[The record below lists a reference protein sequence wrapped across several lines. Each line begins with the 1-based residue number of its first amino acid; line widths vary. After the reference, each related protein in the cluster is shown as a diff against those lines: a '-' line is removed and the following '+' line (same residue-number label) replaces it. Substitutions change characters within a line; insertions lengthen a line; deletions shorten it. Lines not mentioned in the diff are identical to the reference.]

1 MRRLYALFALGA
13 AFALVLALAAWGHGS
28 HHGKG
33 GKRIHVVERATT
45 DTVVDVGPAGDS
57 VGDTLAFANDVFD
70 KTNTDTVGTDQGSCV
85 RTVVGQAWECS
96 WTTFLSKGQ
105 ITVQGPFYD
114 DGSDS
119 TLAII
124 GGTGAYRNARGSME
138 LRFHNPQG
146 TEFDFVFH
154 VIG

>member
-1 MRRLYALFALGA
+1 MKRLYALFALGA
-13 AFALVLALAAWGHGS
+13 AVALVLALAAWGHGS

-45 DTVVDVGPAGDS
+45 DTVVDVGPADDS
-57 VGDTLAFANDVFD
+57 LGDTIAFANEVFD
-70 KTNTDTVGTDQGSCV
+70 KTDTDKVGSDQGSCV
-85 RTVVGQAWECS
+85 RTVVGEAWECS

-119 TLAII
+119 TLAIT

-138 LRFHNPQG
+138 LRCTGEIRTAPSS
-146 TEFDFVFH
+146 TSSST
-154 VIG
+154 

>member
-1 MRRLYALFALGA
+1 MKRLYALFALGA
-13 AFALVLALAAWGHGS
+13 AVALVLALAAWGHGS
-28 HHGKG
+28 HQGKG

-57 VGDTLAFANDVFD
+57 LGDTLAFANELFD
-70 KTNTDTVGTDQGSCV
+70 KTNTHTVGTDQGSCI
-85 RTVVGQAWECS
+85 RTVAGEAWECT
-96 WTTFLSKGQ
+96 WTNFLSRGQ

-119 TLAII
+119 TLAIT
-124 GGTGAYRNARGSME
+124 GGTGAYGNARGSME
-138 LRFHNPQG
+138 LRWRNPAG

>member
-1 MRRLYALFALGA
+1 MKRLYALFALGA
-13 AFALVLALAAWGHGS
+13 AVALVLALAAWGHGS

-45 DTVVDVGPAGDS
+45 DTVVDVGPADDSLGDS
-57 VGDTLAFANDVFD
+57 LAFANEVFD
-70 KTNTDTVGTDQGSCV
+70 KTNTDIVGSDQGSCV

-105 ITVQGPFYD
+105 VTVQGPFYD

-119 TLAII
+119 TLAIT

-138 LRFHNPQG
+138 LRWRNPEG
-146 TEFDFVFH
+146 TELDFVFH

>member
-1 MRRLYALFALGA
+1 MRRLYLLIALGA
-13 AFALVLALAAWGHGS
+13 AAALVLALAAWGHGS

-45 DTVVDVGPAGDS
+45 DAVVDVGPAGDS
-57 VGDTLAFANDVFD
+57 LGDTLAFANEVFD
-70 KTNTDTVGTDQGSCV
+70 KTDTHQVGTDQGSCV
-85 RTVVGQAWECS
+85 RTVVGAAWECS

-119 TLAII
+119 TLAIT

-138 LRFHNPQG
+138 LHWRNPAG
-146 TEFDFVFH
+146 TEFDFVFR